1 MFADTSGV
9 YVAASDYMKTLAR
22 SIAPWMPANYQVL
35 GTDGYG
41 LSESREE
48 LRGYFEISAD
58 HICHMALVQL
68 LRTQTK
74 GKRRIQSEIDALGI
88 NPNKPDPTLR

>member
-22 SIAPWMPANYQVL
+22 SIAPWMPASCQVL

-48 LRGYFEISAD
+48 LRDYFEISAK
-58 HICHMALVQL
+58 HICHTALVQL
-68 LRTQTK
+68 LRTQNR
-74 GKRRIQSEIDALGI
+74 GKRRIQSQIDALGI
-88 NPNKPDPTLR
+88 NPDKPDPALR